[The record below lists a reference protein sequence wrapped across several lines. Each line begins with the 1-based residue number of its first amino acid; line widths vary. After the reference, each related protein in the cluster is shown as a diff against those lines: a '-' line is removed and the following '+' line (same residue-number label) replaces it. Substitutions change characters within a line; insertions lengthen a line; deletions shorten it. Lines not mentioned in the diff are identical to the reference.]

1 MSFFPSFRFDPS
13 FAMNKE
19 FHQAVWNRELERDWL
34 RILEWARCEDLGPT
48 GDCTTDALVPKQAQ
62 ARAAVVVRQG
72 GVLAGEAAIAA
83 TLGMFTPG
91 LPDIVPTSSR
101 LRWSPQARDGQT
113 LAPQQVIGIL
123 EGPAR
128 AMLAMERPL
137 LNSLGRLSGIASL
150 TRRYVDAV
158 SGTGAGI
165 YDTRKTT
172 PGWRSLEKYAVRCGG
187 GRNHR
192 AGLFEA
198 VLIKDNHLAL
208 GAALRP
214 QGQGGYG
221 PAEAVL
227 KARQFLLE
235 RLGEAGREIIVEI
248 EVDTLEQFDAVLGAG
263 PDLIL
268 LDNMRPA
275 ELREAVA
282 RRDCRAAAIEL
293 EASGGIDLD
302 TVRGVAETGVERISV
317 GALTHSAV
325 SLDFGLDWR

>member
-1 MSFFPSFRFDPS
+1 MT
-13 FAMNKE
+13 KE
-19 FHQAVWNRELERDWL
+19 FHQAVWNAELEQDWL
-34 RILEWARCEDLGPT
+34 RILALAVREDLGT
-48 GDCTTDALVPKQAQ
+48 FGDCTTDALVPEEAQ
-62 ARAAVVVRQG
+62 GRAAVVVRQS

-83 TLGMFTPG
+83 TCGAGVSPACSG
-91 LPDIVPTSSR
+91 LKW
-101 LRWSPQARDGQT
+101 LAQARDGDA
-113 LAPQQVIGIL
+113 LAPRQPIGML

-137 LNSLGRLSGIASL
+137 LNLLGRLSGIASL

-158 SGTGAGI
+158 SGTRAGI

-214 QGQGGYG
+214 QDRLPSPTGRGAGGEGASGGYG

-235 RLGEAGREIIVEI
+235 RLGDAGRELIVEI
-248 EVDTLEQFDAVLGAG
+248 EVDTLEQFDAVLAAA

-293 EASGGIDLD
+293 EASGGIDLG

-325 SLDFGLDWR
+325 ALDFGLDWQA